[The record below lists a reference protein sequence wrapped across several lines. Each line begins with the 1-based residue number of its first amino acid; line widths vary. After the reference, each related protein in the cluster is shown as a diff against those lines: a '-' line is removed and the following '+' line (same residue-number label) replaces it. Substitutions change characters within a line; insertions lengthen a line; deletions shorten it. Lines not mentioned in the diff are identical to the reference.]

1 MNTAHEVISA
11 FLDDEPFDPQE
22 LAKALDDP
30 TGRALL
36 VDSIV
41 LRKIVQPTDAAPAMK
56 VLVPVRRY
64 GWRAAAAA
72 AMFVVAVTGGYLLGE
87 RRPPPALD
95 KAPQP
100 THVVQA
106 VPFTPAGG
114 GM

>member
-30 TGRALL
+30 AGRTLL
-36 VDSIV
+36 VDSV
-41 LRKIVQPTDAAPAMK
+41 LLRRIVQPADALPAMK
-56 VLVPVRRY
+56 VLVPLRRY
-64 GWRAAAAA
+64 GWRALAAA
-72 AMFVVAVTGGYLLGE
+72 AMFVVAVASGYLLGGQRSTE
-87 RRPPPALD
+87 SLNE
-95 KAPQP
+95 APQP
-100 THVVQA
+100 TQVVQA

>member
-11 FLDDEPFDPQE
+11 FLDDEPFDPQD

-30 TGRALL
+30 AGRALL
-36 VDSIV
+36 VDSIM

-56 VLVPVRRY
+56 VLVPMRRY
-64 GWRAAAAA
+64 GWRAVAAA
-72 AMFVVAVTGGYLLGE
+72 AMFVVAVAGGYLAGE
-87 RRPPPALD
+87 LRSEPPATE
-95 KAPQP
+95 APQP
-100 THVVQA
+100 TQVVQA